1 MMAKHII
8 PGIDDPTCGI
18 AVAAKQL
25 IARGV
30 GEDGEVWVHSMW
42 TPMVVKASIKA
53 LLAGKR
59 LVRMPHGCTDPEK
72 LKYHWHKKRW
82 VAPIERWLFRRAD
95 HLVATCDEEVAWIRA
110 FEPSVRRIDV
120 VPLSPATSDRAQC
133 PTSQAPSEPEQSDI
147 IKLLYVGRLHPL
159 KGVEY
164 LLGALREIK
173 IALNPLRHLRL
184 KVIGKDEGEGRKL
197 RRMAADRDLDV
208 EFCGI
213 VSEEEKEAAYRWCD
227 ALVLPTLSENFGLV
241 IAEALER
248 GKRVI
253 TTDGAPAWGDG
264 NDYGGRL
271 VYLKGFR
278 DGTRESRVALL
289 KDAIVR
295 LSDTVSDG
303 KRSGVADAA
312 SALAKLIDGDLD
324 AMQNSKQGESK

>member
-8 PGIDDPTCGI
+8 PGVDDPTCGI

-25 IARGV
+25 ISRGV
-30 GEDGEVWVHSMW
+30 GDDGEVWVHSMW

-82 VAPIERWLFRRAD
+82 VAPIERWIFRRAD
-95 HLVATCDEEVAWIRA
+95 HLVATCDEEVSWIRA
-110 FEPSVRRIDV
+110 FEPGVKRIDV
-120 VPLSPATSDRAQC
+120 VPLSSASSGHASCPASCA
-133 PTSQAPSEPEQSDI
+133 SSEPGQSGI
-147 IKLLYVGRLHPL
+147 VKLLYVGRLHPL
-159 KGVEY
+159 KGLDY
-164 LLGALREIK
+164 LFDALHEIK
-173 IALNPLRHLRL
+173 AASASSRRLRL

-197 RRMAADRDLDV
+197 RRMAAGYGLDV
-208 EFCGI
+208 EFCGV
-213 VSEEEKEAAYRWCD
+213 VSEDEKEAAYKWCD

-248 GKRVI
+248 GRRVI

-271 VYLKGFR
+271 VYLRGFR
-278 DGTRESRVALL
+278 EGTDEER
-289 KDAIVR
+289 VR
-295 LSDTVSDG
+295 LLRGAIS
-303 KRSGVADAA
+303 
-312 SALAKLIDGDLD
+312 KL
-324 AMQNSKQGESK
+324 QEVCE